1 MALSSSWRRLALCLG
16 SLLAFGCAR
25 PIAMRGDGWWS
36 IRTAHVHLET
46 DAGRDRGIREA
57 ARLEDMH
64 RALSSTFYHCT
75 EHDQDVAEVVIL
87 GNEDEFL
94 DLAGQVSGTSLS
106 GSDGMLAQ
114 PRRIVTL
121 AAELDA
127 PGGRQVATHELTHG
141 MVAACFPNA
150 PTWLNEGLAG
160 VFETILLPEPEVAVI
175 GYPSRRTT
183 EMPLF
188 LTRVE
193 HQQFDVR
200 YTPRAAL
207 PSVYDVIHGPSSTF
221 YHAPTGGMITS
232 SAAGVAA
239 NYTAATLVVYM
250 LAIGP
255 SPALRARFVSYLE
268 SLRRGVDPGFAFAM
282 AFEDVDLQ
290 RELDGFLDGH
300 PFDVHERILP
310 RADVSPPAVHAI
322 GPAEAHLRLAELEV
336 QSRARAGTPNARTHL
351 ALVDRDPSWRPQSA
365 LLRADLDPIG
375 ADRQVAI
382 ATTLAPNDLDVMRAR
397 AILALRDGDHA
408 LVATLARRLEGRV
421 DLRPSDLVVLADL
434 ERDAGDLA
442 GAEARAHA
450 LLRTDRSRWGA
461 WAVLARVALER
472 GDTTRARELV
482 GVLRVMTARS
492 AEARAT
498 VRDLDARLA
507 P

>member
-1 MALSSSWRRLALCLG
+1 MTHSCSWRRLALCLG
-16 SLLAFGCAR
+16 SLLAFGCVR

-46 DAGRDRGIREA
+46 DAGRDRGMREA
-57 ARLEDMH
+57 ARFEEMH
-64 RALSSTFYHCT
+64 RALSSIFYHCT
-75 EHDQDVAEVVIL
+75 EHEEDVAEVVIL
-87 GNEDEFL
+87 GNEDEL
-94 DLAGQVSGTSLS
+94 IDLAGRVAGTSLR

-114 PRRIVTL
+114 PRRIVAL

-127 PGGRQVATHELTHG
+127 PGGRQVAAHELTHG
-141 MVAACFPNA
+141 MVDACFPNA
-150 PTWLNEGLAG
+150 PTWLNEGIAG
-160 VFETILLPEPEVAVI
+160 VFETIVVPEGDVVVF
-175 GYPSRRTT
+175 GYPSRRASG
-183 EMPLF
+183 MPLF
-188 LTRVE
+188 STRIE
-193 HQQFDVR
+193 YQQFDVR
-200 YTPRAAL
+200 YAPRAAL
-207 PSVYDVIHGPSSTF
+207 PSVYSVIHEPSSTF
-221 YHAPTGGMITS
+221 YHAPTGGMITT
-232 SAAGVAA
+232 SAEGVAA

-255 SPALRARFVSYLE
+255 SAALRTRFVSYLE
-268 SLRRGVDPGFAFAM
+268 SLRRGVDPAFAFAM

-290 RELDGFLDGH
+290 RELDDFLDGH
-300 PFDVHERILP
+300 PFDVHERVLP
-310 RADVSPPAVHAI
+310 RAAVSPPAVHAM

-336 QSRARAGTPNARTHL
+336 QSRHREGTPNARAHL

-365 LLRADLDPIG
+365 LFRADLDPIA

-382 ATTLAPNDLDVMRAR
+382 ATRLAPDDLDVMRAR

-408 LVATLARRLEGRV
+408 LAATLARRLEGRV

-434 ERDAGDLA
+434 ERDAGDLE
-442 GAEARAHA
+442 GAEARARA

-461 WAVLARVALER
+461 WAVLARVAMER

-482 GVLRVMTARS
+482 GVLRVMTAHS